1 VIVHRTKTKGK
12 NNVATKSHER
22 MDTAP
27 PRQLHIRNQNNYPP
41 HTYHIRIE
49 KVTLTSYESKRI
61 RRVKYLRL
69 ANVVI
74 FYIWRLSLFIK

>member
-41 HTYHIRIE
+41 HQGG
-49 KVTLTSYESKRI
+49 KSYSDK
-61 RRVKYLRL
+61 L
-69 ANVVI
+69 
-74 FYIWRLSLFIK
+74 